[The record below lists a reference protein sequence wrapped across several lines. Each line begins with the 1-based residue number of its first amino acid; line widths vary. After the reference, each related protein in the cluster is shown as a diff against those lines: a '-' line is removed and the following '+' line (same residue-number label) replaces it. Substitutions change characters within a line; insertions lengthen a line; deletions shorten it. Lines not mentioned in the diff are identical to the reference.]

1 MKNTSLLFELTNANE
16 IKKIKE
22 RKTSRFSN
30 VVGRENVLEM
40 NCLNN
45 YIYEDIIKKRDDR
58 AKFKRVRNSTRF
70 VYDLNV
76 TDEMLRDEAHAKR
89 DKFQCLYL
97 FLNMEYSKSILQKSR
112 DEKVEDIK
120 DKLEN
125 KKYHM
130 EEDLTYSYY

>member
-1 MKNTSLLFELTNANE
+1 MKCWEMKHMRSIL
-16 IKKIKE
+16 KE
-22 RKTSRFSN
+22 QYERSN
-30 VVGRENVLEM
+30 
-40 NCLNN
+40 
-45 YIYEDIIKKRDDR
+45 KR
-58 AKFKRVRNSTRF
+58 
-70 VYDLNV
+70 
-76 TDEMLRDEAHAKR
+76 R

-130 EEDLTYSYY
+130 EEDLTYSYYWLYNSNVMTYPV